1 MDVNKQL
8 CEAVRSLNLPEVERL
23 LALPGINVNN
33 ACNGRSILYAALQS
47 FGIRRN
53 SVEIFNRLLQ
63 VPGIDVNQSIELE
76 TPLTT
81 LTGMMSEYG
90 SYPPDRDDII
100 QSMAIALLNHPNID
114 LNKES
119 ARGTQ
124 GNTAFLRAVY
134 NGYTDIVRRLLE
146 TYHEITMETK
156 SSALCSIVGGS
167 GRRKDTVKLLLRIP
181 DININSECLIS
192 AAIYPDSSYLEML
205 LNRPGLNVNVKSPA
219 HDGRTLLM
227 LAHRLP
233 SLELLLNYDDKI
245 IDVNQVND
253 NGDSVIIDTINFIFE
268 YRRHADIYNRAMDK
282 LERLLEHPDI
292 DLNIQNLQGNT
303 ALMVAIKR
311 GRREIVQLLLDA
323 GVNLDIRNNEGK
335 RAEDIAIEKGFLN
348 IARMIQQKYTDNAW
362 RRRRSAVIAYTE
374 AHPPG
379 VNQNGGRVYVKTQR
393 RRRHGKTRKHR
404 K

>member
-100 QSMAIALLNHPNID
+100 QSMAIVLLNHPNID

-124 GNTAFLRAVY
+124 GNTAF
-134 NGYTDIVRRLLE
+134 
-146 TYHEITMETK
+146 
-156 SSALCSIVGGS
+156 
-167 GRRKDTVKLLLRIP
+167 
-181 DININSECLIS
+181 
-192 AAIYPDSSYLEML
+192 
-205 LNRPGLNVNVKSPA
+205 
-219 HDGRTLLM
+219 
-227 LAHRLP
+227 
-233 SLELLLNYDDKI
+233 
-245 IDVNQVND
+245 
-253 NGDSVIIDTINFIFE
+253 
-268 YRRHADIYNRAMDK
+268 
-282 LERLLEHPDI
+282 
-292 DLNIQNLQGNT
+292 
-303 ALMVAIKR
+303 
-311 GRREIVQLLLDA
+311 
-323 GVNLDIRNNEGK
+323 
-335 RAEDIAIEKGFLN
+335 
-348 IARMIQQKYTDNAW
+348 
-362 RRRRSAVIAYTE
+362 
-374 AHPPG
+374 
-379 VNQNGGRVYVKTQR
+379 
-393 RRRHGKTRKHR
+393 
-404 K
+404 